1 MRRARVLKAVA
12 CLLPVFLIA
21 GALIVF
27 VAGCGS
33 STEEPAKVIEN
44 VTNQAND
51 AARAANIAV
60 LNVAIQAYEAS
71 NNGDAPTNISQLTT
85 YLEGGRLPADPYGGT
100 YYLNTSGG
108 QVTIGVR

>member
-21 GALIVF
+21 GALIFF